1 MGSLLLS
8 FPPPLPPPLSF
19 PVRCTC
25 SHTGPLR
32 VTCNG
37 FLFNIYSGCRCRC
50 CCAAVLHFKINIWI
64 LISKKFTLGYGSS
77 VRCLLN
83 PGSRQAPSRGA
94 VTEGGRG
101 GREALCLH
109 LLAASLVGNCMCTPQ
124 SVSLSL
130 GVRVC
135 VYLISVHMHSHI
147 NSHTRV
153 RARGGEKGKWG
164 APSNMQHLLSY
175 KFNFRRRIRNA
186 IFSLWKILCFPPFP
200 LIAPLLCLFM
210 LGFLPFALPV
220 FEIVIG
226 QCISLFRLPANELL
240 TLSKDS
246 S

>member
-1 MGSLLLS
+1 MGSLLAS
-8 FPPPLPPPLSF
+8 SSLSF

-37 FLFNIYSGCRCRC
+37 FLFNIYSGCRCHCRC

-64 LISKKFTLGYGSS
+64 LISKKFTLGYASS

-94 VTEGGRG
+94 VTGWSGRG
-101 GREALCLH
+101 VRVALCLH

-153 RARGGEKGKWG
+153 RARGGEEGSG
-164 APSNMQHLLSY
+164 APHQICSICLVTNLISVDAYEMQ
-175 KFNFRRRIRNA
+175 
-186 IFSLWKILCFPPFP
+186 FSHYGKYCVSLHSPLFTLCFVYLCSVFC
-200 LIAPLLCLFM
+200 LLLCLF
-210 LGFLPFALPV
+210 L
-220 FEIVIG
+220 
-226 QCISLFRLPANELL
+226 
-240 TLSKDS
+240 K
-246 S
+246 